1 LRYYFLHP
9 FASFSGYQRF
19 CNMDKATKSMFSV
32 ASLMVG
38 IFLGVNY
45 MVNKEKDGGWLLFAL
60 IFLVL
65 ALLFWWWMNEP
76 ERRAKRDA
84 EAQAREK
91 IRLAEE
97 ELRKSRQKFATTVA
111 PVLSETTEPT
121 PAVENAHVA
130 VGTAPVLSEETP
142 APAVENADVAVGT
155 APVLSEETPAPAV
168 ENANVAVG
176 TAPVLSE
183 TTEPVA
189 ETPSPVATALAGA
202 TDTKKPAKKSSS
214 KKASEGD
221 DLTKLEGIGPYYR
234 DVLHGAGIM
243 TFAKLATLTREE
255 IDDIIKN
262 ANARRSLTTMSWAEQ
277 ATLAAKGD
285 WDGLEALQ
293 KTLTGG
299 RK

>member
-1 LRYYFLHP
+1 
-9 FASFSGYQRF
+9 
-19 CNMDKATKSMFSV
+19 MDKATKSMFSV

-60 IFLVL
+60 IFLLL
-65 ALLFWWWMNEP
+65 AVLFWWWMNEP

-97 ELRKSRQKFATTVA
+97 ELRKSRQKLATTVA
-111 PVLSETTEPT
+111 PSLSETTP
-121 PAVENAHVA
+121 VIENADVA
-130 VGTAPVLSEETP
+130 VGTAPVLSVEEL
-142 APAVENADVAVGT
+142 APVVENADVAVGT
-155 APVLSEETPAPAV
+155 APVLSVEEPTPVVENADVAVGTVPVLSVEEPAPAV
-168 ENANVAVG
+168 ENADVAVG
-176 TAPVLSE
+176 TVPVLSVE
-183 TTEPVA
+183 ESAQPMA
-189 ETPSPVATALAGA
+189 ESSVATTLADA
-202 TDTKKPAKKSSS
+202 TEAKKPAKKSS
-214 KKASEGD
+214 KKAPEGD

-234 DVLHGAGIM
+234 DVLHSAGIT
-243 TFAKLATLTREE
+243 TFAQLATLTREA

-262 ANARRSLTTMSWAEQ
+262 ANARRSLTTMSWTEQ

-293 KTLTGG
+293 KTLAGG